1 MKREFLAAA
10 IAGLAIG
17 GCAQSRSARP
27 PEIEGEPV
35 GLVPAPS
42 IYDTINRGTSP
53 AVAKST
59 LPNPADPNWSG
70 APLISRRP
78 ETGLAPRTA
87 AADPSA
93 RLAAAPAPAQAR
105 RSDPPRELHASATAA
120 PAAAPAEPD
129 DEPSLPPA
137 AEADPIAA
145 AEAMP
150 ELPPAD
156 EAMPDLPPAAE
167 ADPIA
172 AEELPDLPPAAAAPT
187 PAPAAEDPLLGPSP
201 ELMPA
206 IEPSAPAEKAPA
218 GAPAPPLE
226 AAPAVE
232 AAPGPSAAAP
242 APRGDAM
249 IRPVSTATTPSG
261 AVAGG
266 SNWKEAGRAAA
277 RVGDEVITLREL
289 RDAVQDAVRRQGGQ
303 PGQIP
308 RDQINLVAKHV
319 LASLIERTLM
329 VQEAKHQLKSSDKQL
344 LKLQEVADKYWRENE
359 LPPLLR
365 KHFVENEHQLRRK
378 FDEEG
383 RSLAAI
389 QSNFRQ
395 EFVAHAFLMQKI
407 GDRTEVGLPD
417 MLKYYEEHKDDKANH
432 RSAAVVWREILVD
445 KTRHATPAEARA
457 KADALLARLRKGED
471 FAAVAAAES
480 EGPARIKAAG
490 GLMETAPG
498 SYVVAAVNQALD
510 TLPLNA
516 TSDVIEGP
524 DSLHILRV
532 ESRHA
537 GGPASFA
544 DLQDQIRA
552 AVRERKM
559 EEQRRAL
566 IASLRKKT
574 VITTMF
580 DGTESDPNRVSD

>member
-1 MKREFLAAA
+1 MHE
-10 IAGLAIG
+10 
-17 GCAQSRSARP
+17 
-27 PEIEGEPV
+27 
-35 GLVPAPS
+35 
-42 IYDTINRGTSP
+42 
-53 AVAKST
+53 
-59 LPNPADPNWSG
+59 
-70 APLISRRP
+70 
-78 ETGLAPRTA
+78 
-87 AADPSA
+87 
-93 RLAAAPAPAQAR
+93 
-105 RSDPPRELHASATAA
+105 SATAA
-120 PAAAPAEPD
+120 PAAAPAEPAD
-129 DEPSLPPA
+129 DPSLPPA

-150 ELPPAD
+150 DLPPAA
-156 EAMPDLPPAAE
+156 EASPDLPPAAE
-167 ADPIA
+167 AAPIA

-187 PAPAAEDPLLGPSP
+187 PAPAEEEDPLLGPSP

-206 IEPSAPAEKAPA
+206 IEPSAPAEKVPA
-218 GAPAPPLE
+218 KPEASPAAPLE

-242 APRGDAM
+242 APRDDAM
-249 IRPVSTATTPSG
+249 VRTVSTASAPPG
-261 AVAGG
+261 ADVDD
-266 SNWKEAGRAAA
+266 SHWKEAGRAAA

-289 RDAVQDAVRRQGGQ
+289 RDAVQEAVRRQGGQ

-308 RDQINLVAKHV
+308 RDQINLVARHV

-417 MLKYYEEHKDDKANH
+417 MLKYYEEHKDDKTNH

-445 KTRHATPAEARA
+445 KSKHATPAEARA

-490 GLMETAPG
+490 GRMETAPG

-510 TLPLNA
+510 SLPLNA
-516 TSDVIEGP
+516 TSDVVEGP

-574 VITTMF
+574 VVTTMF